1 MAKEY
6 YCYPREGFV
15 PEVCTHEGLC
25 LAHAQGTPFWLS
37 EKGDVFIRYANRRW
51 HRRIV
56 DTCARKS
63 YNTRTPNG
71 VIRGRI
77 YPGVTYKGVHY
88 RVHILMALAWIGSIP
103 AGWQVDH
110 INGAYPHG
118 TGLDRLHSRW
128 LAGGSYQRR
137 HQQLDA
143 RQHPYRDRGGELP
156 MRGYTAGK
164 AHGGTARQ

>member
-37 EKGDVFIRYANRRW
+37 EKGDVFIRYANKRW

-56 DTCARKS
+56 DNVQR
-63 YNTRTPNG
+63 RTLP
-71 VIRGRI
+71 R
-77 YPGVTYKGVHY
+77 
-88 RVHILMALAWIGSIP
+88 
-103 AGWQVDH
+103 
-110 INGAYPHG
+110 AYPHG
-118 TGLDRLHSRW
+118 TGLDWLHSRW
-128 LAGGSYQRR
+128 LAGRSYQRR